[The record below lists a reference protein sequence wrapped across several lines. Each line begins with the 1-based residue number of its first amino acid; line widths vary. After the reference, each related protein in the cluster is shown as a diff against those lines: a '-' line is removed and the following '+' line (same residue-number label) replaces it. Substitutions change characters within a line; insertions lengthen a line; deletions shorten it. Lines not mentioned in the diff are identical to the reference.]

1 MSEQP
6 GLVARKFGEHE
17 IIVRELTVADVRALM
32 GRAPDNDLLGAA
44 LFEEIALVDLPIF
57 TNLTAE
63 KIELMRPSELR
74 QVISACKEANPDFFG
89 MLVRQQKRMEAR

>member
-17 IIVRELTVADVRALM
+17 VIVRELTVADVRALM

-44 LFEEIALVDLPIF
+44 LF
-57 TNLTAE
+57 
-63 KIELMRPSELR
+63 
-74 QVISACKEANPDFFG
+74 
-89 MLVRQQKRMEAR
+89 

>member
-6 GLVARKFGEHE
+6 GLAARKFGEHE
-17 IIVRELTVADVRALM
+17 VIIRELTVADVRALM

-44 LFEEIALVDLPIF
+44 LFEEIALVDLPAF
-57 TNLTAE
+57 TSLTAE

-74 QVISACKEANPDFFG
+74 QVISACKEVNQDFFG
-89 MLVRQQKRMEAR
+89 MLARQQKRMEAR

>member
-1 MSEQP
+1 M
-6 GLVARKFGEHE
+6 
-17 IIVRELTVADVRALM
+17 
-32 GRAPDNDLLGAA
+32 
-44 LFEEIALVDLPIF
+44 DLPVF

-89 MLVRQQKRMEAR
+89 MLARQQKRMEAR